1 MTKDGQ
7 ILIVEDEIDLAEMLV
22 TFFQNLGYEVST
34 TPYGKEALVLCEEKM
49 PELVILDI
57 YLPDIDGFE
66 VYSRLRSNPLTKHIA
81 VIFLTQKNLKGD
93 KLVGLALGAVD
104 YITKPFDNQ
113 ELKLRVQNIMREIQ
127 RKRSMDGVTGL
138 PSSRLIEDQ
147 LRLLLRREN
156 WALMYIGISGFGP
169 FKEASGLGLANMV
182 LRITA
187 STLLEAVRKLGT
199 VDDFVG
205 HVGEDDFVVIT
216 VPARAQ
222 ALMDRI
228 KGDFKSALKDVGTV
242 IEQEKVGQQDAIL
255 LDLVIGLF
263 TSEERAFTDI
273 RELAELA
280 AKVRRRAEKEL
291 LSEQEVVNELIIDFL
306 GRNGPT
312 TSAHTDRLG

>member
-1 MTKDGQ
+1 MTDDGQ
-7 ILIVEDEIDLAEMLV
+7 ILIVEDEVDLAEMLV
-22 TFFQNLGYEVST
+22 TFFQNLGYQVLT

-66 VYSRLRSNPLTKHIA
+66 VYSRLLNNPLTKHIA
-81 VIFLTQKNLKGD
+81 VIFLTQKNLRGD
-93 KLVGLALGAVD
+93 KLVGLELGAVD

-138 PSSRLIEDQ
+138 PTSRLIEDQ

-156 WALMYIGISGFGP
+156 WVLMYIGISGFGP
-169 FKEASGLGLANMV
+169 FKEAYGLGLANRV

-205 HVGEDDFVVIT
+205 HVREDDFVVIT

-222 ALMDRI
+222 ALVDRI
-228 KGDFKSALKDVGTV
+228 KGDFKSALKDLGTV
-242 IEQEKVGQQDAIL
+242 IEQEKVEQQDAIPL

-273 RELAELA
+273 RELAEVA
-280 AKVRRRAEKEL
+280 AKVRRWAEKEL
-291 LSEQEVVNELIIDFL
+291 LSE
-306 GRNGPT
+306 
-312 TSAHTDRLG
+312 

>member
-1 MTKDGQ
+1 MTDANQ
-7 ILIVEDEIDLAEMLV
+7 ILIVEDDIDLAEMLV
-22 TFFQNLGYEVST
+22 TLFQNLGYEVST

-57 YLPDIDGFE
+57 YLPDIDGYK
-66 VYSRLRSNPLTKHIA
+66 VYSRLHNNPLTKHIA
-81 VIFLTQKNLKGD
+81 VIFLTQKNLRGD
-93 KLVGLALGAVD
+93 KLVSLELGALD
-104 YITKPFDNQ
+104 YITKPFDNK
-113 ELKLRVQNIMREIQ
+113 ELELRVQNIMREIQ
-127 RKRSMDGVTGL
+127 RKRSMDRVTGL

-169 FKEASGLGLANMV
+169 FKEDYGLGLANMV

-187 STLLEAVRKLGT
+187 STLLEAVRKLGA

-216 VPARAQ
+216 VPARAR

-228 KGDFKSALKDVGTV
+228 KGDFKSALKDLDTV
-242 IEQEKVGQQDAIL
+242 IEQERARAIKKREQQDAISL
-255 LDLVIGLF
+255 LDLFIGLL

-273 RELAELA
+273 RELAEAA

-291 LSEQEVVNELIIDFL
+291 LSE
-306 GRNGPT
+306 
-312 TSAHTDRLG
+312 